1 MRMKVPLAFFR
12 LLLRLIVLFLCVHL
26 FNCSQIIAFPQLQ
39 SSGTSSS
46 SSSSTSFSKSKYTTF
61 QCIGGSQVLKTESL
75 KQASIKV
82 WPLNDPEFR
91 SCHFRNI
98 CLINGTLTYFQKYAK
113 GDSSFVSNEYLPNGF
128 NDGYICHLS
137 YLRAFTMQIKTEYET
152 AIPSSLPFHDIPLV
166 FLDSNS
172 WSFNYGHYLNDNIIP
187 TFMIA
192 KLFNLNFENSQQLF
206 ETSCRLF
213 STLEPAFANRIVTYN
228 RSMGT
233 YRNAC
238 LQRLNSMWIFFYKKP
253 PIYVDDYV
261 GNSLCFQNLIIG
273 QGSMFGLKSLDLSR
287 GLYYRQFRD
296 YIVQKKIHWEKPFP
310 PKAENLILVGVR
322 TIGSAGG
329 AVINDLCDLVKTAK
343 EKLHNIEYKT
353 KYSVECFIPSDL
365 SFEEE
370 IYQVQRA
377 KVIIS
382 VHGTITYMALFSK
395 DGTQQISVA
404 SPKELKE
411 NQMLLYGTHFHTLY
425 LTWDKLE
432 QLAGLLEHS
441 LNLSEAYYENNV
453 EG

>member
-1 MRMKVPLAFFR
+1 MKVLFVFPF
-12 LLLRLIVLFLCVHL
+12 LLSLLQLIFLFLVLRLSSC
-26 FNCSQIIAFPQLQ
+26 NPIIPFPQFEA
-39 SSGTSSS
+39 SGSS
-46 SSSSTSFSKSKYTTF
+46 SSSSTSSSSSRSKYTTF
-61 QCIGGSQVLKTESL
+61 HCIGGSQVLKTESL

-91 SCHFRNI
+91 SCHFRNL
-98 CLINGTLTYFQKYAK
+98 CLINGTLTYYQKYSK
-113 GDSSFVSNEYLPNGF
+113 GDSSFVPKEYLPNGF

-137 YLRAFTMQIKTEYET
+137 YLRGFTMQIKTEYDT
-152 AIPSSLPFHDIPLV
+152 AVPSSIPFHDVPLV
-166 FLDSNS
+166 FLDTNS

-213 STLEPAFANRIVTYN
+213 STLEPAFANRVVTYN

-233 YRNAC
+233 YREAC

-253 PIYVDDYV
+253 PLYVDDYQEKSV
-261 GNSLCFQNLIIG
+261 CFQNLIIG

-296 YIVQKKIHWEKPFP
+296 YVIHKKIHWEKSFP
-310 PKAENLILVGVR
+310 PKTENLILVGVR
-322 TIGSAGG
+322 TVGSAGG
-329 AVINDLCDLVKTAK
+329 AVINDLCELVKAAK
-343 EKLHNIEYKT
+343 EKLQNNEYKM
-353 KYSVECFIPSDL
+353 KYHVECFVPSDL
-365 SFEEE
+365 SFDEE

-382 VHGTITYMALFSK
+382 VHGTITYMVLFSK
-395 DGTQQISVA
+395 DGTQQISIA

-441 LNLSEAYYENNV
+441 LNLSEAYYENNG
-453 EG
+453 EE